1 MTEMK
6 NRNADLISCTY
17 MTDGVMMPFCKGC
30 GHTHILRKLDDAL
43 HKLNL
48 NPKDVC
54 FVTDIGCI
62 GLTDALFDKV
72 HTVHTTHGRST
83 AFATG
88 IALADSVL
96 ASKKLKT
103 IVLIG
108 DGGSMIGLLHIVN
121 AALLNTDVTCI
132 VANNFL
138 FGMTGGQQSSFS
150 PIDFITQT
158 TPEGNM
164 IPPIDICK
172 VVDSCKAGFT
182 ARKISTD
189 KDLPQVFADAIS
201 FDGFS
206 LVEVLELCTEHA
218 TVKNDLKGNALA
230 DVAKKNEHEL
240 GNLKNDSS
248 RKEFGKAYLEKFH
261 SQEREFNLFS
271 KFIEQEYDYYLKDK
285 LQIIVAGSAGEKVQ
299 SSAGMLCQSAVKC
312 GLFVT
317 QKNDN
322 PVTQGTGFSLSEVII
337 SPHEIYFTAADSPDA
352 VIIVSEDGL
361 KECRRQKIFERVSDK
376 TFFVIDESIEL
387 PFESN
392 KVIKKNFRK
401 ICTPSKAAI
410 CAVEMLVEKLN
421 PFPIQA
427 LKTTFK
433 NKYGDDLES
442 IFARLHESE
451 NLA

>member
-1 MTEMK
+1 MTEVK
-6 NRNADLISCTY
+6 SHTQELVSCTY

-48 NPKDVC
+48 APKDVC
-54 FVTDIGCI
+54 LVTDIGCI

-88 IALADSVL
+88 IALADKVL
-96 ASKKLKT
+96 AEKKLKT

-150 PIDFITQT
+150 PVDFITQT

-182 ARKISTD
+182 ARKISSD
-189 KDLPQVFADAIS
+189 KDLTQVFADAIS

-218 TVKNDLKGNALA
+218 TEKNQLKGNSLA
-230 DVAKKNEHEL
+230 EVAKKNEHEL
-240 GNLKNDSS
+240 GLLKNDPS
-248 RKEFGKAYLEKFH
+248 RVEFGKAYSQKFL
-261 SQEREFNLFS
+261 SSNKELNLFS
-271 KFIEQEYDYYLKDK
+271 KFIEKEFSHSLKTK
-285 LQIIVAGSAGEKVQ
+285 LEIVVAGSAGEKVQ

-312 GLFVT
+312 GLYVT

-322 PVTQGTGFSLSEVII
+322 PVTQGSGFSLSEVII
-337 SPHEIYFTAADSPDA
+337 SPDEIFYTAVDNPDA

-361 KECRRQKIFERVSDK
+361 KECKRQKVFEKSSEK
-376 TFFVIDESIEL
+376 TIFVIDEAVQLPIE
-387 PFESN
+387 SD
-392 KVIKKNFRK
+392 KVIRKNFRK
-401 ICTPSKAAI
+401 ICTPSKAVIGAI
-410 CAVEMLVEKLN
+410 LLMIERIN
-421 PFPIQA
+421 PFA
-427 LKTTFK
+427 VDVSKNLFK
-433 NKYGDDLES
+433 NRYGEEIEN
-442 IFARLHESE
+442 IFAKLHES
-451 NLA
+451 N